1 MCERV
6 RVLAHTI
13 ASLLVIP
20 SAEKIALDLEA
31 RGDVTTSPH
40 DAEED
45 NDNPTSSSSSSSTAS
60 LLRLSRGM
68 RGLIDTSAAF
78 SRRRFA
84 DVTDERRRPTS
95 VVLREKPP
103 PPPSFPFFLRESPL
117 DPERAGPFLR
127 IYSLHSWSWKGEMIL
142 TPWMDVADWNLIIGG
157 GGGGKERDVTRC
169 WSN

>member
-45 NDNPTSSSSSSSTAS
+45 NDNPTSSSSSSTAS

-95 VVLREKPP
+95 VVKNRLLLLPFLFFYENHHSILRE
-103 PPPSFPFFLRESPL
+103 L
-117 DPERAGPFLR
+117 DLSSGYIRYTRG
-127 IYSLHSWSWKGEMIL
+127 
-142 TPWMDVADWNLIIGG
+142 V
-157 GGGGKERDVTRC
+157 GKERSSLLG
-169 WSN
+169 WMSQIGI

>member
-95 VVLREKPP
+95 VVKNRLLLLP
-103 PPPSFPFFLRESPL
+103 FLFFLRESPL

-157 GGGGKERDVTRC
+157 GGRGKERDVTRC

>member
-95 VVLREKPP
+95 VVKNRLLLLP
-103 PPPSFPFFLRESPL
+103 FLFFLRESPL

>member
-157 GGGGKERDVTRC
+157 GGGGKT
-169 WSN
+169 

>member
-31 RGDVTTSPH
+31 RGDITTSPH

>member
-1 MCERV
+1 MCV
-6 RVLAHTI
+6 CTHTP
-13 ASLLVIP
+13 SPPLLVIP

-45 NDNPTSSSSSSSTAS
+45 NDNPTSSSSSSTAS

-127 IYSLHSWSWKGEMIL
+127 IYSLHSWSWKGEIL

>member
-127 IYSLHSWSWKGEMIL
+127 IYSLHS
-142 TPWMDVADWNLIIGG
+142 
-157 GGGGKERDVTRC
+157 
-169 WSN
+169 

>member
-1 MCERV
+1 MCV
-6 RVLAHTI
+6 CTHTP
-13 ASLLVIP
+13 SPPLLVIP

-78 SRRRFA
+78 SRRRF
-84 DVTDERRRPTS
+84 VTDERRRPTS

>member
-1 MCERV
+1 MCV
-6 RVLAHTI
+6 CTHTP
-13 ASLLVIP
+13 SPPLLVIP

-45 NDNPTSSSSSSSTAS
+45 NDNPTSSSSSSTAS

-103 PPPSFPFFLRESPL
+103 PPPSFPFFYRESPL

-142 TPWMDVADWNLIIGG
+142 TPWMDVADWNLIIGEG
-157 GGGGKERDVTRC
+157 GRGEGERRDALLEQL
-169 WSN
+169 NEG

>member
-1 MCERV
+1 MCT
-6 RVLAHTI
+6 HTP
-13 ASLLVIP
+13 SPPLLVIP

-45 NDNPTSSSSSSSTAS
+45 NDNPTSSSSSSTAS

-95 VVLREKPP
+95 VVKNRLLLLPFLFFYENHHSILRE
-103 PPPSFPFFLRESPL
+103 L
-117 DPERAGPFLR
+117 DLSSGYIRYTRG
-127 IYSLHSWSWKGEMIL
+127 
-142 TPWMDVADWNLIIGG
+142 V
-157 GGGGKERDVTRC
+157 GKERSSLLG
-169 WSN
+169 WMSQIGI

>member
-1 MCERV
+1 MCT
-6 RVLAHTI
+6 HTP
-13 ASLLVIP
+13 SPPLLVIP

-95 VVLREKPP
+95 VVKNRLLLLP
-103 PPPSFPFFLRESPL
+103 FLFFLRESPL

-142 TPWMDVADWNLIIGG
+142 TPWMDVADWNLIIGEG
-157 GGGGKERDVTRC
+157 GRGEGERRDALLEQL
-169 WSN
+169 NEG

>member
-78 SRRRFA
+78 SRRRF
-84 DVTDERRRPTS
+84 VTDERRRPTS